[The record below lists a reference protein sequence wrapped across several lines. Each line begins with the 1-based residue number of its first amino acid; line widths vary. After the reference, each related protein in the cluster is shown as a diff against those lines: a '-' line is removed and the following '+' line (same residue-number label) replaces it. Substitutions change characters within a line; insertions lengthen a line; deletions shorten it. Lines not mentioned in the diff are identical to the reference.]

1 MKLKC
6 VKTFEVCGGLFKF
19 KFTKDVVY
27 ETYEKDNE
35 LYIKGYFIGISYKK
49 YKNYFEVIN

>member
-27 ETYEKDNE
+27 DTYYKDKE
-35 LYIKGYFIGISYKK
+35 LYIKGYFIGISYDK
-49 YKNYFEVIN
+49 YKNNFEVIN

>member
-35 LYIKGYFIGISYKK
+35 LYIKGYFIGISYEK
-49 YKNYFEVIN
+49 YKDKFEIIG